1 MAALQLSGLMQ
12 AIVSAV
18 LLIGV
23 LALYLHRFARSKWW
37 LLLALG
43 VCAFDQAIKAFVLPA
58 LTSQQISVLGGAV
71 TFSYLENR
79 EQGFGGNLSYLLFVT
94 LVCVA
99 ALAFLYDRLARTTY
113 RMSRLAQVGF
123 ALMIGGYLGILV
135 DRVALG
141 FVKDFIE
148 LGKAGHFVYNIAD
161 LAVFAAI
168 AVLIVRA
175 AQYLSDPTTRRK
187 RLMDEV
193 L

>member
-1 MAALQLSGLMQ
+1 MATLELSGLAQ
-12 AIVSAV
+12 AIVSAA

-37 LLLALG
+37 LLLALA
-43 VCAFDQAIKAFVLPA
+43 VCACDQAIKAFVLPA
-58 LTSQQISVLGGAV
+58 LSGRQVSLLGGAV
-71 TFSYLENR
+71 SFSYLENR
-79 EQGFGGNLSYLLFVT
+79 EQGFGGNLPYLLLAT

-99 ALAFLYDRLARTTY
+99 ALVFLYDRLARTSY
-113 RMSRLAQVGF
+113 RMSGLAQVGF

-148 LGKAGHFVYNIAD
+148 LGKTGRFVYNIAD
-161 LAVFAAI
+161 LAVFAAV

-175 AQYLSDPTTRRK
+175 AQYLSDPATRRK
-187 RLMDEV
+187 RLTDKV

>member
-1 MAALQLSGLMQ
+1 VAALELSGLTQ
-12 AIVSAV
+12 AIVSTV
-18 LLIGV
+18 LLVGMLV
-23 LALYLHRFARSKWW
+23 LYLHRFARSRWW
-37 LLLALG
+37 LLLAVG
-43 VCAFDQAIKAFVLPA
+43 ICACDQAIKAFVLPA
-58 LTSQQISVLGGAV
+58 LSLRQVSLLGGV
-71 TFSYLENR
+71 VHLSYVENR
-79 EQGFGGNLSYLLFVT
+79 EQGFGGNLSYLLLIT

-99 ALAFLYDRLARTTY
+99 ALAFLYDRLARTSY
-113 RMSRLAQVGF
+113 RMSGLAQVGF

-141 FVKDFIE
+141 FVKDFIQ
-148 LGKAGHFVYNIAD
+148 LGKAGHFVYNTAD

-187 RLMDEV
+187 RLLDEV